1 MAEYLKSAPITSLDA
16 TPIVQNQ
23 TGEGASGKLITQNDY
38 VAVTTAVAQF
48 STYRMARFPTNAK
61 VKHVWL
67 YTKGVDTTT
76 APAGLDVNVAFS
88 DTFDGTPQ
96 ALQGTIPSSR
106 RDGTSFAYGLGA
118 TTTGYSTAYTSSA
131 TGNKLFGV
139 SLTCGSAGAQ
149 LLREITFG
157 NTSTTAGTLGYR
169 YQDTLDNLW
178 NVLGFTTPAGAIQN
192 PGGFFDL
199 FVVMSGAVGT
209 AAAGTIGLEVDYIV

>member
-1 MAEYLKSAPITSLDA
+1 MSEFLKSNPVTNLDA
-16 TPIVQNQ
+16 TPIVQN
-23 TGEGASGKLITQNDY
+23 TSGEGAPGKMFANGDY
-38 VAVTTAVAQF
+38 IAPTTNVAQY
-48 STYRMARFPTNAK
+48 STYRMCRFPSNSK

-88 DTFDGTPQ
+88 DAFDGTPQ
-96 ALQGTIPSSR
+96 GLQGTIPSSR
-106 RDGTSFAYGLGA
+106 RDGTAYAYGTGVTA
-118 TTTGYSTAYTSSA
+118 TGYSTAYTSSA

-139 SLTCGSAGAQ
+139 SLTCGSAGAP
-149 LLREITFG
+149 LLREITFA

-169 YQDTLDNLW
+169 YQDSVDDMW
-178 NVLGFTTPAGAIQN
+178 DVLGFTNAAGVAQD

-209 AAAGTIGLEVDYIV
+209 AATGTIGLEIDYIL